1 MRPKPETRV
10 IKWLNSQQASNLFL
24 SSITLPEIGCGL
36 FILPDGKRKWNLQQR
51 FDQFIKNA
59 FATQILDFTQN
70 SAQVYA
76 RLMGERKQAG
86 NPMSMPDG
94 QIAAIA
100 LANGYTIATRNTKDF
115 NN

>member
-1 MRPKPETRV
+1 M
-10 IKWLNSQQASNLFL
+10 
-24 SSITLPEIGCGL
+24 
-36 FILPDGKRKWNLQQR
+36 PDGKRKWNLLQR

-76 RLMGERKQAG
+76 RLMGESKQAG
-86 NPMSMPDG
+86 NSMSIPDG

-100 LANGYTIATRNTKDF
+100 LANGYAIAKRNIKDF
-115 NN
+115 NNCGLVLMADPACALKNYELI